1 MHIPDGYI
9 DATTSVAAGAVA
21 IAGVALC
28 LRGAR
33 KELDEKTAPMAGL
46 VAATIFAFQMINFP
60 VAGGTSGHLLGG
72 ALAAILVGPYTGAL
86 CVSVVLI
93 VQSLLFADGGVSAL
107 GLNIINM
114 ALVTVL
120 VGWFT
125 FRLVLKVLPKT
136 HASVVIATAVGAFLS
151 VPAAALA
158 FTLEYAI
165 GGTADI
171 SMSTV
176 LTAMVSVHVLIGI
189 GEAIISAAVV
199 AAVLKVRP
207 DLVYGARGIAAP
219 LELHATPAVS

>member
-1 MHIPDGYI
+1 MHIPDGYV
-9 DATTSVAAGAVA
+9 DTTTSVAAGAIA
-21 IAGVALC
+21 IAGVAIC

-46 VAATIFAFQMINFP
+46 VAATIFALQMINFP

-86 CVSVVLI
+86 CVSVVLM

-125 FRLVLKVLPKT
+125 FKLVLKAMPKT
-136 HASVVIATAVGAFLS
+136 HTSVVIATAAGAFLS

-165 GGTADI
+165 GGTAPI
-171 SMSTV
+171 SISTV
-176 LTAMVSVHVLIGI
+176 AAAMVGVHLLIGI
-189 GEAIISAAVV
+189 GEALISATVV
-199 AAVLKVRP
+199 AAVLKARP

-219 LELHATPAVS
+219 LELRTAPAVS

>member
-9 DATTSVAAGAVA
+9 DATTSVAAGVVA
-21 IAGVALC
+21 ITGVAIC

-46 VAATIFAFQMINFP
+46 VAATIFALQMINFP

-120 VGWFT
+120 VGWFV
-125 FRLVLKVLPKT
+125 FKLVLKALPKT
-136 HASVVIATAVGAFLS
+136 HTSVVIATAVGAFLS

-158 FTLEYAI
+158 FTVEYAI
-165 GGTADI
+165 GGTAPI
-171 SMSTV
+171 SISTV
-176 LTAMVSVHVLIGI
+176 AAAMVGVHLLIGV
-189 GEAIISAAVV
+189 GEAIISGAVV
-199 AAVLKVRP
+199 AAVLKARP

-219 LELHATPAVS
+219 LELRPAPALG